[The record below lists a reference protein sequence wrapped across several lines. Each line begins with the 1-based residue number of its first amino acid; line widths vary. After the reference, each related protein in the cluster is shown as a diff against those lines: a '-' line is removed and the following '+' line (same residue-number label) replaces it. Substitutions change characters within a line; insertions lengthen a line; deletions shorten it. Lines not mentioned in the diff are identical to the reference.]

1 VCTGLSGGLCV
12 VLSMS
17 KGVETVAK
25 YPSTLR
31 DDRVRSRERVL
42 MYGRSTCR
50 VGLKDNE
57 IFWIE

>member
-31 DDRVRSRERVL
+31 DDRVRSRERV
-42 MYGRSTCR
+42 
-50 VGLKDNE
+50 
-57 IFWIE
+57 

>member
-1 VCTGLSGGLCV
+1 MIDVIMYKRRNKEEFVCTGLSGGLCV

-31 DDRVRSRERVL
+31 DDRVRSRERV
-42 MYGRSTCR
+42 
-50 VGLKDNE
+50 
-57 IFWIE
+57 